1 MWLKSTCLRLVYVGL
16 FCFLLYNK
24 QGKAFKVRRKNS
36 NRLNGKRQFII
47 NWWWL
52 WVQIV
57 QLPNRA
63 FPPET
68 QGRASLRYFSPWDS
82 AWCRMILQLFT
93 QTSLS
98 NHAGGQG
105 RMCYQSLAAGGVFL
119 WQFTMQG
126 KPLFPQWSSF
136 TFRNT
141 QKMNFWAGGWIQIC
155 ILSTR
160 LKLPSSVILVWSI
173 PGTRCSSFLQM
184 QTWIW
189 KPSFPLPTPS
199 GRWDFPSFVKIVT
212 YKRRKG
218 LRAVHHVYFT
228 WYVFALALAQA
239 VFMPNDSSICS
250 PTPIFCVAYVEHLVL
265 KVSQFLNI
273 F

>member
-1 MWLKSTCLRLVYVGL
+1 MW
-16 FCFLLYNK
+16 FLLYNK
-24 QGKAFKVRRKNS
+24 QGKEFKVRRKNN

-47 NWWWL
+47 SWWRL

-57 QLPNRA
+57 QLPSHA
-63 FPPET
+63 FPAET

-82 AWCRMILQLFT
+82 AWCRMIPHLFT
-93 QTSLS
+93 QISLS
-98 NHAGGQG
+98 NHTGGQG
-105 RMCYQSLAAGGVFL
+105 RMCHQSLAAGGAFL
-119 WQFTMQG
+119 WQVTICRANLCFLSEDHL
-126 KPLFPQWSSF
+126 PLETQRKWISGLGIESRFAFFP
-136 TFRNT
+136 
-141 QKMNFWAGGWIQIC
+141 C
-155 ILSTR
+155 
-160 LKLPSSVILVWSI
+160 LKFPSSVILVWSI

-189 KPSFPLPTPS
+189 KLSFPFPTPS

-228 WYVFALALAQA
+228 WYVFALALTQA
-239 VFMPNDSSICS
+239 VFMPNYSSICS

>member
-1 MWLKSTCLRLVYVGL
+1 MERGSLSLADDGCESRLFSCPTMLSQQRPRAELLGDTSVLETVPGAGSSPTCSHKHL
-16 FCFLLYNK
+16 CH
-24 QGKAFKVRRKNS
+24 
-36 NRLNGKRQFII
+36 
-47 NWWWL
+47 
-52 WVQIV
+52 IV
-57 QLPNRA
+57 LEDRA
-63 FPPET
+63 EC
-68 QGRASLRYFSPWDS
+68 A
-82 AWCRMILQLFT
+82 
-93 QTSLS
+93 TSLGLLEEPFCG
-98 NHAGGQG
+98 N
-105 RMCYQSLAAGGVFL
+105 SLHRE
-119 WQFTMQG
+119 
-126 KPLFPQWSSF
+126 KSLFPSKDRLPLETHRKLISGLGVESRF
-136 TFRNT
+136 AF
-141 QKMNFWAGGWIQIC
+141 FPC
-155 ILSTR
+155 

-189 KPSFPLPTPS
+189 KPSLPFPTPS

-228 WYVFALALAQA
+228 WYVFALALTQA
-239 VFMPNDSSICS
+239 VFMPNYSSICS